1 MKEAQ
6 KFPFDVLLDDIRSAL
21 NVGAIF
27 RTCDGAGVRK
37 LYLGGI
43 TAYPPH
49 NRIPKTALGAEEFVE
64 WERVADSVEFVTDL
78 KAKGHFIVAVEQ
90 TPRSQP
96 FNEVNYPKNSLLVFG
111 NEITGVNPKILEL
124 ADVHLEVPMFGQKES
139 LNVATTAGILAYHV
153 ALGLNDQLKTVN

>member
-1 MKEAQ
+1 MQ
-6 KFPFDVLLDDIRSAL
+6 NFPFDILLDDIRSAL

-49 NRIPKTALGAEEFVE
+49 NRIPKTALRAEELVS
-64 WERVADSVEFVTDL
+64 WERVENSLALITEL
-78 KAKGHFIVAVEQ
+78 KAKGYFVVAVEQ
-90 TPRSQP
+90 TPTSKP
-96 FNEVNYPKNSLLVFG
+96 FNQLNYPENSILVFG
-111 NEITGVNPKILEL
+111 NEITGVNPEIIKLSD
-124 ADVHLEVPMFGQKES
+124 AQVEVPMFGQKES

-153 ALGLNDQLKTVN
+153 ALSYKN